1 MRIILKIVIVIILGS
16 LVGGGVFEACREAVA
31 RKVGSD
37 GVAPTS
43 DNFESGGSNGQSTGT
58 TADLLELTGG

>member
-1 MRIILKIVIVIILGS
+1 MRIVLKIVIVIILGS

-37 GVAPTS
+37 SVAPTS
-43 DNFESGGSNGQSTGT
+43 DNFESGCSK
-58 TADLLELTGG
+58 